1 MIKTQLVREGL
12 VELEVPELSSYRA
25 PSGDYV
31 PSLAPVFYN
40 PHMEL
45 SRDLSVLACAV
56 FSRGC
61 SIEVCDPMA
70 GVGVR
75 GLRYAKEVEGVS
87 SAVLNDRSPLA
98 QELLRRNVE
107 LNKLENVKIMKEDAN
122 VLLNSNRFDLVDL
135 DPFGSPSTFLDSA
148 CRGLKPRALLL
159 VTATDTA
166 PLCGRGERACLR
178 KYSAKPLRTEY
189 CREIGLRIL
198 IGSAQRTAAK
208 FGISLEPVFS
218 HATRHYFRVGFL
230 ARRSRSLAD
239 TLLKRQ
245 GMISHCF
252 ACGRR
257 KVYEGW
263 GLNVEEVCA
272 CGNRLRHA
280 GPMWLG
286 ELGKRD
292 FLHEMSRELERRSF
306 KRATEERRLLQL
318 LLLEAEGPP
327 TFYSIHKLCERMRI
341 SPPKLDRIIE
351 KLQGMGFQATR
362 THFSPDGIRTD
373 APLEALEQQLR

>member
-1 MIKTQLVREGL
+1 MKTQLVIEGQ
-12 VELEVPELSSYRA
+12 VKLEVPELSSYRT
-25 PSGDYV
+25 PSGDYT

-56 FSRGC
+56 FSGERK
-61 SIEVCDPMA
+61 IEVCDPMA

-107 LNKLENVKIMKEDAN
+107 LNELENVKITKEDAN
-122 VLLNSNRFDLVDL
+122 VLLSSNKFDLVDL
-135 DPFGSPSTFLDSA
+135 DPFGSPVTFLDSA
-148 CRGLKPRALLL
+148 CRSLRPHALLL

-166 PLCGRGERACLR
+166 PLCGTGERACLR

-208 FGISLEPVFS
+208 FGISLDPIFS

-230 ARRSRSLAD
+230 VRRGRSLAD
-239 TLLKRQ
+239 ALLKRQ

-257 KVYEGW
+257 KVYEGRFF
-263 GLNVEEVCA
+263 GLEEVCA
-272 CGNRLRHA
+272 CGNRLQHA

-292 FLHEMSRELERRSF
+292 FLSEMSQELERRTF
-306 KRATEERRLLQL
+306 RRTVEERKLLQL
-318 LLLEAEGPP
+318 LSSEAEGPP
-327 TFYSIHKLCERMRI
+327 TFYSIHELCERVRT
-341 SPPKLDRIIE
+341 SPPKLDRVIE
-351 KLQGMGFQATR
+351 GLRKMGFRASR
-362 THFSPDGIRTD
+362 THFSPDGVRTD
-373 APLEALEQQLR
+373 APVEVLLQLLK